1 MSNCDHISD
10 QDILNLLFTI
20 APQFQTTDPQKL
32 LAYSTLLSTLKCMV
46 NCRLLGCCATLI
58 LANMLAHYLT
68 LQNNPYMGIGTSISE
83 GQLSIGL
90 TSTVDGNFYGS
101 TPYGQAY
108 LALMKN
114 FRSGPY
120 VSNSSLRGW
129 HGPQCCY

>member
-1 MSNCDHISD
+1 MSNCDHIND
-10 QDILNLLFTI
+10 QDILNLLFII

-32 LAYSTLLSTLKCMV
+32 LAYSTLLISLKCIV
-46 NCRLLGCCATLI
+46 NCRLLGCCSTII
-58 LANMLAHYLT
+58 LANMLAHYLI
-68 LQNNPYMGIGTSISE
+68 LQNNPYMGIGTNISE

-90 TSTVDGNFYGS
+90 SSTVNGNFYES

-108 LALMKN
+108 LALIKN
-114 FRSGPY
+114 FRSTPY